1 MARHPPS
8 PATSPLVLKL
18 VAPAHTSTATD
29 AESPGAPARLAG
41 PLLCFGGLPPVR
53 GYSMARAPAYA
64 SSSRAATHPWWLKVS
79 MLSGFVETGGTTTP
93 AGI

>member
-1 MARHPPS
+1 M
-8 PATSPLVLKL
+8 VKL
-18 VAPAHTSTATD
+18 VAPATGTHD
-29 AESPGAPARLAG
+29 QYRYGCGESGRTNPAGKAS
-41 PLLCFGGLPPVR
+41 PLLLGGLSPVR